1 MLNSFIPTSVYF
13 TEMYLTEYSNVFF
26 CGNVQCCAHRVGV
39 NTGDSFLLTYLLT
52 PWSRVLLEKL
62 TGLQLVKK
70 FPHFMEPEGSSP
82 HSQAHTTYPYAEL
95 APSSPHTHIPLPE
108 DPS

>member
-1 MLNSFIPTSVYF
+1 MKCNLLQKHKIVPCCWH
-13 TEMYLTEYSNVFF
+13 SNINFKTTDEKYI
-26 CGNVQCCAHRVGV
+26 NLR
-39 NTGDSFLLTYLLT
+39 STYLLT
-52 PWSRVLLEKL
+52 PWSRVLLQKL

-70 FPHFMEPEGSSP
+70 FPAFMEPEGSSS
-82 HSQAHTTYPYAEL
+82 HSQAHATCPYPEL